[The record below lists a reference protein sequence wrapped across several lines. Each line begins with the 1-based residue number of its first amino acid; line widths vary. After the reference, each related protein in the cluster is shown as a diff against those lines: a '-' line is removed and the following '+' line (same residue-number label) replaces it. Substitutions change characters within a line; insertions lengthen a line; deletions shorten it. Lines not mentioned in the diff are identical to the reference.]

1 MERKG
6 KPFAGLNDD
15 VWMTE
20 LALIVEV
27 STHVN

>member
-15 VWMTE
+15 VRITE
-20 LALIVEV
+20 LSLIVEI